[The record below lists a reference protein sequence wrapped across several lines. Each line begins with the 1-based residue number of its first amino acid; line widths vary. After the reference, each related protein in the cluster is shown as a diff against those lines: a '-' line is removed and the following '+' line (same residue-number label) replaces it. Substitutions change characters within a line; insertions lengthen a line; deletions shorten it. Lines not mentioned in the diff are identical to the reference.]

1 MKNNGI
7 KIGLWNGIQLRENS
21 MKLLAVYTYKEQPI
35 YEFIYKSL
43 YNNYFGYYRNVLSK
57 AQTSTITATY
67 NRVVK
72 KTYDFT

>member
-1 MKNNGI
+1 
-7 KIGLWNGIQLRENS
+7 

-35 YEFIYKSL
+35 YEFTHKSL

-67 NRVVK
+67 NRVVR